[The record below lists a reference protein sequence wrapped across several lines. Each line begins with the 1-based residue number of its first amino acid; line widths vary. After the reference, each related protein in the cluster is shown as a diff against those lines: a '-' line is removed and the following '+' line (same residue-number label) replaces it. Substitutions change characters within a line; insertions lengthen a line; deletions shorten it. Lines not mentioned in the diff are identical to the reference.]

1 MLPLRMTRE
10 MVMTKNGNTPFFI
23 YLSILYYCTFQEN
36 RHNRHLFVHNLFF
49 KQGYIISP
57 GHKLVPE
64 PIPGRVMVR
73 QIRKLQIRKENTN
86 CTLQPR
92 LLQYHC
98 TYPQGYGASSPHKC
112 FVLPA
117 SLQAQQRRGNGSI
130 LFPGLRRDVFAPPQR
145 TAYCLPPSC
154 SLLLRHRRAIC
165 QLMSSIHKT
174 LGTFNFAGAPPIHI
188 MTGGAQ

>member
-10 MVMTKNGNTPFFI
+10 MVMTKNGNPPFFI

-57 GHKLVPE
+57 GHTLVPE

-98 TYPQGYGASSPHKC
+98 TYPLSVRGIVPTQ
-112 FVLPA
+112 VLCTTGFAAGTAAPR
-117 SLQAQQRRGNGSI
+117 QRIYLIS
-130 LFPGLRRDVFAPPQR
+130 
-145 TAYCLPPSC
+145 
-154 SLLLRHRRAIC
+154 
-165 QLMSSIHKT
+165 
-174 LGTFNFAGAPPIHI
+174 GAPAGRVCATAANGILSSAVLFFTVAASQGNMPAYVFHS
-188 MTGGAQ
+188 